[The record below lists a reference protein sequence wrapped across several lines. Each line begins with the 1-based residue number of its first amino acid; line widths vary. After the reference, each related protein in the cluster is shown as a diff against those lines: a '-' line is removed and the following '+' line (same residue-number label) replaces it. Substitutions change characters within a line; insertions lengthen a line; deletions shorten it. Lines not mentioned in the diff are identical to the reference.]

1 MPLPTILGN
10 TSTVKSQKK
19 VGGMPTI
26 LEDTQKVTPEIES
39 ETPSEVSS
47 VDTAMAQMNQITNP
61 EVVNEEPVKFPTY
74 EAKKPQKAYGEDRIK
89 RATENLKKTTDYS
102 KVGSFERYAKEIG
115 GGFIQGILQTPKAID
130 DLVDLVKGQELNT
143 GGWTDRLAR
152 TGEMVN
158 ENIMAQVSAD
168 PTFADQ
174 LSGGIGS
181 MGSFL
186 IPSTGA
192 GKLAGATTKVVQLF
206 KGSEKVAE
214 WVAKL
219 TAQTSMTALESSMES
234 GSVYDDVYEKTGSEK
249 EAIKMAE
256 STAVSNAVLLGVTNK
271 FSGYFEALPSG
282 AKNAVKR
289 VLSAFFSEGSQ
300 ESGQSVISN
309 LATGEEWSKGVKDSF
324 LIGGI
329 IGSGA
334 TLATANVFDSNGKL
348 DIKKVQEVIDKT
360 KETKAKIIQAQQD
373 GISQEEIIN
382 SIADKNGITPTEA
395 QTVVENVMKTVDT
408 PMTEKDFTEQQ
419 DALVEDIK
427 GAIDSG
433 SRISA
438 ITNAIVDQYGVSPE
452 YAGTLVQRAITEKV
466 SPVPTEEIAQ
476 VEEPAVDIAKVKEKI
491 TNLTK
496 DIPKLKQGSVE
507 KKNAKIELETERAK
521 LRTIKQQEKSPV
533 VPTILEPVTDKVDIK
548 GNEVF
553 IGETKIATLQ
563 TEKGKD
569 GNVTIHE
576 IETTAGGSKKGN
588 GTKIISK
595 LFETAKTL
603 DGTATK
609 KSVGFWEK
617 MGASFV
623 GNADENG
630 DIEFTLKK
638 EDFNNKKGV
647 NTTIDKPT
655 PKEQNKTNDKTI
667 QRTIRAKRR
676 KVSKPVS
683 NGETAGGEAG
693 KASSGTSEEVI
704 QGGQPNTDT
713 TKLGSDTDG
722 TRPTIKVSVLINDS
736 KNKDSKSDLII
747 NIDGSITLDGEV
759 IADNAGTI
767 TKQDVINIEDNLSDK
782 GASFSWSE
790 TDDSN
795 PDSDVYKDIAD
806 RIRKAYNEIKQEND
820 KAFLENY
827 NKVFG
832 TLGEININANPQ
844 AETDFN
850 TNVEPTIT
858 SIDNEVTALK
868 EELATAP
875 DANKADVQEAIDL
888 AEETKAGVENTF
900 LDKYEAKEITNEQIT
915 ETIAG
920 VISIDDVTGEVTV
933 GQYATTEDITNAI
946 AQAKLYKSG
955 GTTKEGRGIL
965 DEYYTDKKIV
975 NAVFSILDIPD
986 NTTVLEPSV
995 GVGNFVPTNVSTV
1008 DGYEIN
1014 ATTAGIAKLLNP
1026 KMTVF
1031 NKSFETNFVDE
1042 KGNKK
1047 TFEEKYNLVVGN
1059 PPYGEHRG
1067 LYKGLGEEQSI
1078 GKYEDYFTKRG
1089 LDVVKT
1095 GGKVVFVIPSSFL
1108 KTQTSKSKEAIAK
1121 LGKVEVAFRLPE
1133 NAFDGTSI
1141 GTDIVVFT
1149 KEPTDT
1155 RTELDARLGL
1165 MNGDNYF
1172 QYFPDNVLGETLE
1185 RKNRFGKLENY
1196 VEGTLDDA
1204 LAKLNALNIEKIA
1217 ITVAKES
1224 GVEATPENI
1233 DTIKEV
1239 IAESETNDVTELV
1252 KEAEKEN
1259 TEAVKKEKAKTKK
1272 IIDKIRKVAPKST
1285 AKQVNLRDVQE
1296 TTFTEEEVQHWE
1308 NRNQDGSIK
1317 SDFTHNPAITS
1328 YSNGKWYM
1336 DFTYLQG
1343 NVYEK
1348 LAQLEKDKSHIDN
1361 KQYDRQKKALES
1373 VKPEKMPLERIKINA
1388 NSPFLKDF
1396 LVENKGTSKTFMG
1409 RDDSIEV
1416 SDDVTLA
1423 SSFMDFVR
1431 EVPSKARGGMSISD
1445 ISGYVRQSSVVGGSK
1460 DENARIRKYR
1470 AIVAN
1475 ELLEKY
1481 FADLRENNKELAQR
1495 IEDEYNERYNATHIP
1510 NYLNVPLT
1518 ITINNSLNGSPFQIT
1533 SVQQQGVGR
1542 LVEKGVGILAH
1553 DVGFGKTLTAILATY
1568 QNIKNGHTKKPLF
1581 IVPKATYNQWVN
1593 TILEVIPDAK
1603 VNNLYNLADQYKGD
1617 LSSLTINE
1625 GEFNIVTEE
1634 GFKQLSFKDETYS
1647 KYASDYAYITDDL
1660 NSSKTTRQSEK
1671 EREQM
1676 GETKGKMK
1684 RGTRSDLYFED
1695 LGFDHIVVDEVH
1707 NANNIITKIKMPKD
1721 KATEFRSISKPA
1733 NPSQYGVKTW
1743 LASQYI
1749 QDNNNGKNVYL
1760 LSATPFTNSPLQY
1773 FSVLSLLA
1781 NKTMKSMGVDN
1792 INDFLTQFMD
1802 TEVRLEYKA
1811 NGTFSEKQ
1819 VVRNFKNNNLL
1830 RKLLGE
1836 FIDFKDGEDNPDLIR
1851 PDKRQQVNN
1860 FSKSDDYAQKELEIQ
1875 SEFASSKDTLK
1886 LIGQLRALSISSTLL
1901 KGDKPNIADYKS
1913 IVENSPK
1920 LYAIART
1927 IGNNQKLNKKAGRE
1941 ATEIVYSPLGVEIF
1955 PILKEY
1961 LIKEQGMKPEEIS
1974 VITGDVKA
1982 EKRSEIQAE
1991 FNKEGG
1997 AIKVLMGTDTI
2008 GTGMNLQK
2016 RTSDIHFLGL
2026 PYNFTDLI
2034 QVEGRGWRQGNK
2046 WRNIRMNHYLMEN
2059 SYDALHFQILTSKQ
2073 KRYELAIKNNDDT
2086 IDVGDVDVEKQLS
2099 ELITDPNLIA
2109 DIRLQEDKKKIAEE
2123 LRTKSAELSY
2133 AQKKVD
2139 KIVDIEKE
2147 LMATESSLSRAKS
2160 QLEDKDTSA
2169 YMKEYYAEQIAK
2181 DEKEIKTLKADI
2193 AKQRQ
2198 AYIDN
2203 GIDIKAIYALIDPLK
2218 LETTQLSE
2226 RLSAID
2232 TLPSKQ
2238 KYLDDA
2244 KKSIKPVVPFELTD
2258 VQSVID
2264 AYTDENKSFYEL
2276 ESRHLDPVEEP
2287 IKETIVES
2295 PVPVEVAPKSKSK
2308 TVSAK
2313 NNPKTPRIT
2322 KKSTSAV
2329 APELAIINDKSL
2341 TVNQK
2346 VDTLLNKKQ
2355 EGKEYKD
2362 VGERVS
2368 GSKKEKATIKAIYK
2382 YGGQEMFDEIV
2393 KQLGWEAVLETVDKA
2408 EILAETN
2415 AENTIQS
2422 DYDNKVPAPLAQVK
2436 KDLIDSIYK
2445 VPKLAGKKKGKW
2457 NYDHYTFVLK
2467 KDSYRTNAEKEDLIA
2482 VAKVY
2487 PNTLKQLVNHILSIK
2502 DSMPELIA
2510 DDIYIDALGN
2520 IVKEEDAKYRIEKE
2534 AFGFSDTWG
2543 KRPKNLIERAS
2554 QAMYLGD
2561 GKYGDAV
2568 FRAEDYEKL
2577 LNPAVKEK
2585 RTSDDQHG
2593 NFDAID
2599 KYDIGDAEVPKDKV
2613 KAETLT
2619 TDYGFKSV
2627 QLGNYMDD
2635 ESSYEHIQQTIGAL
2649 DSMTKALGIDF
2660 AQVIA
2665 KRGLSIAY
2673 GARGGGKAL
2682 AHYEPSANIINMTKK
2697 RGDGSFGHEF
2707 MHFLDFTTKTSKG
2720 GRVSS
2725 LYVAGHRYYTSDSA
2739 GRELMKALLSGGY
2752 DTTKVFSP
2760 NDKSLDEVMYFYS
2773 DSTAKEFNINK
2784 GDVASFI
2791 LKEYAKDPNLT
2802 GKRVT
2807 IDSSNGELAFNNYG
2821 GATLVKIDG
2830 QLLANLTGKD
2840 INGTVKADKSVF
2852 YELSKKN
2859 LGGGKDSYWTKKEEL
2874 LARAFEAYL
2883 YDKLEVTGNK
2893 NAYAV
2898 RDNVAQ
2904 TDTGF
2909 LAWAYPQGDE
2919 RVAINKLFD
2928 NLFTE
2933 LRNTAPYYTAE
2944 QKKEVADKKAQ
2955 IEQLQIDKIKLAE
2968 TMNNDWQKNRTK
2980 SIEIYDK
2987 LDEKFNDYLGTA
2999 QEDRTDAQREEY
3011 NQAKI
3016 DAKKQ
3021 LESSAE
3027 GVAYKK
3033 SSDAYQAVQDK
3044 IQELE
3049 NGIKNIARVSFKY
3062 KGEVSDSVKTVSGE
3076 FLKDAS
3082 KRLKVDFDY
3091 NFYDVILGQQGRPA
3105 WGVTLGT
3112 SIAMEKTAPFI
3123 TERHEFVHFT
3133 LRNLKK
3139 IEALKHLNRYDILM
3153 EQTKKMGLPIEMYQ
3167 SYQVEEALAQGIE
3180 TYEKGEMKLK
3190 SDSKIKQL
3198 YDYLILQFGKMLRAI
3213 GLSNGNIINEYYDIL
3228 LYGQS
3233 TEDAYVDLSNG
3244 REFTKYIN
3252 ENVLDL
3258 STSPEDFEL
3267 SDEYP
3272 MMKEKI
3278 NKAKAEYNKLVE
3290 EIKQNQEIMSVVSRY
3305 TDKATL
3311 NDIVE
3316 TANNQ
3321 VSQYVKAILEIE
3333 NIKKDVDDA
3342 SVLFA
3347 RLVKNREN
3355 IEDLQQALESK
3366 LTVITTKVH
3375 NTGKRTKTS
3384 TVTVVADAVANETN
3398 ENAGDA
3404 GEDVPFPVTPEALV
3418 EKMIPTKP
3426 LKDGKKVSTF
3436 QHRMLGLLE
3445 EQNRH
3450 DVQYNVMHKIA
3461 EVAKAEAYYDAN
3473 KKRVTDM
3480 ALGKEPFPADVSG
3493 NVITLTVLQ
3502 KAKEAG
3508 DNRTIAR
3515 VLPKLSLRATAQG
3528 QEIAMLANAF
3538 GERDPISYMNR
3549 LIAQRKLLAKKKY
3562 KPFFSSLN
3570 DAKGFEDIVKEKVKI
3585 ARKKASKL
3593 SDLMQLKA
3601 QDIDNFLDDIT
3612 C

>member
-1 MPLPTILGN
+1 M
-10 TSTVKSQKK
+10 K
-19 VGGMPTI
+19 
-26 LEDTQKVTPEIES
+26 
-39 ETPSEVSS
+39 
-47 VDTAMAQMNQITNP
+47 
-61 EVVNEEPVKFPTY
+61 
-74 EAKKPQKAYGEDRIK
+74 
-89 RATENLKKTTDYS
+89 
-102 KVGSFERYAKEIG
+102 
-115 GGFIQGILQTPKAID
+115 
-130 DLVDLVKGQELNT
+130 
-143 GGWTDRLAR
+143 
-152 TGEMVN
+152 
-158 ENIMAQVSAD
+158 
-168 PTFADQ
+168 
-174 LSGGIGS
+174 
-181 MGSFL
+181 
-186 IPSTGA
+186 
-192 GKLAGATTKVVQLF
+192 
-206 KGSEKVAE
+206 
-214 WVAKL
+214 
-219 TAQTSMTALESSMES
+219 
-234 GSVYDDVYEKTGSEK
+234 
-249 EAIKMAE
+249 
-256 STAVSNAVLLGVTNK
+256 
-271 FSGYFEALPSG
+271 
-282 AKNAVKR
+282 
-289 VLSAFFSEGSQ
+289 
-300 ESGQSVISN
+300 
-309 LATGEEWSKGVKDSF
+309 
-324 LIGGI
+324 
-329 IGSGA
+329 
-334 TLATANVFDSNGKL
+334 
-348 DIKKVQEVIDKT
+348 
-360 KETKAKIIQAQQD
+360 KET
-373 GISQEEIIN
+373 
-382 SIADKNGITPTEA
+382 
-395 QTVVENVMKTVDT
+395 
-408 PMTEKDFTEQQ
+408 
-419 DALVEDIK
+419 
-427 GAIDSG
+427 
-433 SRISA
+433 
-438 ITNAIVDQYGVSPE
+438 
-452 YAGTLVQRAITEKV
+452 
-466 SPVPTEEIAQ
+466 
-476 VEEPAVDIAKVKEKI
+476 
-491 TNLTK
+491 
-496 DIPKLKQGSVE
+496 
-507 KKNAKIELETERAK
+507 
-521 LRTIKQQEKSPV
+521 
-533 VPTILEPVTDKVDIK
+533 
-548 GNEVF
+548 
-553 IGETKIATLQ
+553 
-563 TEKGKD
+563 
-569 GNVTIHE
+569 
-576 IETTAGGSKKGN
+576 
-588 GTKIISK
+588 
-595 LFETAKTL
+595 
-603 DGTATK
+603 
-609 KSVGFWEK
+609 
-617 MGASFV
+617 
-623 GNADENG
+623 
-630 DIEFTLKK
+630 
-638 EDFNNKKGV
+638 
-647 NTTIDKPT
+647 
-655 PKEQNKTNDKTI
+655 
-667 QRTIRAKRR
+667 
-676 KVSKPVS
+676 
-683 NGETAGGEAG
+683 
-693 KASSGTSEEVI
+693 
-704 QGGQPNTDT
+704 
-713 TKLGSDTDG
+713 
-722 TRPTIKVSVLINDS
+722 
-736 KNKDSKSDLII
+736 
-747 NIDGSITLDGEV
+747 
-759 IADNAGTI
+759 
-767 TKQDVINIEDNLSDK
+767 
-782 GASFSWSE
+782 
-790 TDDSN
+790 
-795 PDSDVYKDIAD
+795 
-806 RIRKAYNEIKQEND
+806 
-820 KAFLENY
+820 
-827 NKVFG
+827 
-832 TLGEININANPQ
+832 
-844 AETDFN
+844 
-850 TNVEPTIT
+850 
-858 SIDNEVTALK
+858 
-868 EELATAP
+868 
-875 DANKADVQEAIDL
+875 
-888 AEETKAGVENTF
+888 
-900 LDKYEAKEITNEQIT
+900 
-915 ETIAG
+915 
-920 VISIDDVTGEVTV
+920 
-933 GQYATTEDITNAI
+933 
-946 AQAKLYKSG
+946 
-955 GTTKEGRGIL
+955 
-965 DEYYTDKKIV
+965 
-975 NAVFSILDIPD
+975 
-986 NTTVLEPSV
+986 
-995 GVGNFVPTNVSTV
+995 
-1008 DGYEIN
+1008 
-1014 ATTAGIAKLLNP
+1014 
-1026 KMTVF
+1026 
-1031 NKSFETNFVDE
+1031 
-1042 KGNKK
+1042 KK

-1133 NAFDGTSI
+1133 NAFEGTSI

-1149 KEPTDT
+1149 KAPVGD
-1155 RTELDARLGL
+1155 DSIGRLETVKRL
-1165 MNGDNYF
+1165 QEMNGDAYF
-1172 QYFPDNVLGETLE
+1172 TSNPENILGETLE

-1217 ITVAKES
+1217 ITVAKEA
-1224 GVEATPENI
+1224 GVDATKENI

-1272 IIDKIRKVAPKST
+1272 IIEKIRKVAPKST

-1296 TTFTEEEVQHWE
+1296 VTFTEEEVQHWE

-1317 SDFTHNPAITS
+1317 SDFAHNPAITS
-1328 YSNGKWYM
+1328 YYDGKWYM

-1361 KQYDRQKKALES
+1361 KQYDKQKKALLS

-1396 LVENKGTSKTFMG
+1396 LVEELPEEDAPRIDNT
-1409 RDDSIEV
+1409 I
-1416 SDDVTLA
+1416 TLA
-1423 SSFMDFVR
+1423 DSFMSFVR

-1510 NYLNVPLT
+1510 DYLNVPLT

-1553 DVGFGKTLTAILATY
+1553 DVGFGKTLTAILATQ

-1617 LSSLTINE
+1617 LSTLKINE

-1660 NSSKTTRQSEK
+1660 TSSKTTRQSEK
-1671 EREQM
+1671 EREQR

-1886 LIGQLRALSISSTLL
+1886 LIGQLRALSISSSLL

-1974 VITGDVKA
+1974 IITGDVKT

-2169 YMKEYYAEQIAK
+2169 YMKEYYAEQVAK

-2264 AYTDENKSFYEL
+2264 AYTNENKSFYEL

-2287 IKETIVES
+2287 VQEITVTQPEVIDTNKIYYHGTLETFEKFSLKKAGTNTGWENAKFGIFFLESKQRAVDFIETTRPTADKRKGTVKEVKLNMKNPIDLTLDGIFNKESQASIVVQLLSGDKMSNKDALEFINENIGLGEIQDLPEALYGDIKNKTLLKKAGYDGIVSQFGVDENNKTIKEYVVFDESQIEDVS
-2295 PVPVEVAPKSKSK
+2295 PVEKLKVVKKVTSKVK
-2308 TVSAK
+2308 T
-2313 NNPKTPRIT
+2313 
-2322 KKSTSAV
+2322 AV

-2341 TVNQK
+2341 TVSQK
-2346 VDTLLNKKQ
+2346 VDALLNKKQ
-2355 EGKEYKD
+2355 ENKDYKD

-2368 GSKKEKATIKAIYK
+2368 SSKKGKATIKAIYK

-2393 KQLGWEAVLETVDKA
+2393 KQLGWESVLETVDKA
-2408 EILAETN
+2408 EILSETG
-2415 AENTIQS
+2415 ASNTIQS
-2422 DYDNKVPAPLAQVK
+2422 DYDSQVPSKVAQVK
-2436 KDLIDSIYK
+2436 KDILDSIYR
-2445 VPKLAGKKKGKW
+2445 VPKLAGKQRGK
-2457 NYDHYTFVLK
+2457 YRFDHYTYK
-2467 KDSYRTNAEKEDLIA
+2467 IQDKDSSHWNRRQSAEKDDLIA

-2487 PNTLKQLVNHILSIK
+2487 PNTLKQLVNLILESKTKETISPK
-2502 DSMPELIA
+2502 LNG
-2510 DDIYIDALGN
+2510 DIYIDVLGN
-2520 IVKEEDAKYRIEKE
+2520 IVESTDDTAYYTISQKAFGIANNASYEIEK
-2534 AFGFSDTWG
+2534 GF
-2543 KRPKNLIERAS
+2543 R
-2554 QAMYLGD
+2554 
-2561 GKYGDAV
+2561 GKYNYDNHDYDTNV
-2568 FRAEDYEKL
+2568 FNGEDYQPL
-2577 LNPAVKEK
+2577 LNPVVKEK
-2585 RTSDDQHG
+2585 NKSDDAHG
-2593 NFDAID
+2593 NFSAID
-2599 KYDIGDAEVPKDKV
+2599 KYDIGDADIPKEKV
-2613 KAETLT
+2613 TAELLASE
-2619 TDYGFKSV
+2619 YGFKSV
-2627 QLGNYMDD
+2627 GLGNYMDD
-2635 ESSYEHIQQTIGAL
+2635 QSSYEHIQQTMGAVTNM
-2649 DSMTKALGIDF
+2649 SKALGIDF
-2660 AQVIA
+2660 VKIISH
-2665 KRGLSIAY
+2665 RGLSI
-2673 GARGGGKAL
+2673 GFGLSGGGKAL
-2682 AHYEPSANIINMTKK
+2682 AHYSPSENFINMTKR

-2720 GRVSS
+2720 GRISS
-2725 LYVAGHRYYTSDSA
+2725 LYASNAYRYYRSDEA
-2739 GRELMKALLSGGY
+2739 GRELMKALVQGGY
-2752 DTTKVFSP
+2752 EMTKTFTP
-2760 NDKSLDEVMYFYS
+2760 NDQKLKDLMYMYS
-2773 DSTAKEFNINK
+2773 NSTAEQFGVTE
-2784 GDVASFI
+2784 GDVATFI
-2791 LKEYAKDPNLT
+2791 INEYKKDPNLV

-2807 IDSSNGELAFNNYG
+2807 IDTSTGELFLGNSNNL
-2821 GATLVKIDG
+2821 TLVKIEG
-2830 QLLANLTGKD
+2830 QLLANLIGKE
-2840 INGTVKADKSVF
+2840 INGTVKNNSSNF
-2852 YELSKKN
+2852 YELSKKY
-2859 LGGGKDSYWTKKEEL
+2859 LGGGKESYWTKKEEL

-2883 YDKLEVTGNK
+2883 YDKLEATGNK

-2904 TDTGF
+2904 TTEGF
-2909 LAWAYPQGDE
+2909 LAWGYPQGEE
-2919 RVAINKLFD
+2919 RIAFNKLFD

-2980 SIEIYDK
+2980 SIELYDK
-2987 LDEKFNDYLGTA
+2987 VDEKFNDYLGTA

-3011 NQAKI
+3011 NKAL
-3016 DAKKQ
+3016 AESKKQ
-3021 LESSAE
+3021 LEASAE

-3033 SSDAYQAVQDK
+3033 SSDAYQTVQDK

-3133 LRNLKK
+3133 LRNLQK
-3139 IEALKHLNRYDILM
+3139 IGALKHLNRYDILM

-3198 YDYLILQFGKMLRAI
+3198 YDYLIEQFGKMLRAI

-3233 TEDAYVDLSNG
+3233 TEDSYVDLSNG

-3258 STSPEDFEL
+3258 STSKDDFET

-3375 NTGKRTKTS
+3375 HTGKRTKTS

-3570 DAKGFEDIVKEKVKI
+3570 DAKGFEDIVKEKVKT
-3585 ARKKASKL
+3585 ARKKAPKL